1 MKRIAALG
9 LGVVVTTFAIL
20 ANAQAWPSKPI
31 KWIVPF
37 APGGTT
43 DILARTV
50 GDKLA
55 IALGVPVIV
64 ENKPGAG
71 GGVGAEFTA
80 KAAPDGYT
88 IMGGTISTH
97 AINASL
103 YKDLPYDPVKDFVPI
118 TLIAR
123 VPNMLVVNP
132 AVPAKDVKEL
142 IVLLKANPTKYTFA
156 SSGNGT
162 SQHLSGELFKSMAGV
177 EMQHIPYKGSPPAL
191 QDVVGGQVTMTFD
204 NITTAWPLAKSGKL
218 RALAVTTAKRSSGRA
233 GRPDARRV
241 GAARIRDRLLAR
253 RVRAGGHAAGDRQAP
268 ERRDREDPRHA
279 RGARETGRARRR
291 DRRRLAGGI
300 RGAGQGGSRQV
311 VGGREEVG
319 CEGRLSEAGERERA
333 EARGRPR
340 EQGEAKERSS
350 RLQARAAAD
359 SRMQRVQ
366 AKSAEAARRRAM
378 EVGRWSDVAPV
389 DRRGRGRRMS
399 AADAILFPGFE
410 SRRIATRER
419 RSLA

>member
-1 MKRIAALG
+1 MKRIAAFCIGIAL
-9 LGVVVTTFAIL
+9 VTFA
-20 ANAQAWPSKPI
+20 AFAAAQAWPSKPI

-55 IALGVPVIV
+55 IALGVPVVI

-103 YKDLPYDPVKDFVPI
+103 YKDLPYDPVKDFVAI

-142 IVLLKANPTKYTFA
+142 IALLKANPTKYTFA

-204 NITTAWPLAKSGKL
+204 NITTAWPLAKAGKL
-218 RALAVTTAKRSSGRA
+218 RALAVTTAKRSAVAPDVPTLAESGLS
-233 GRPDARRV
+233 GF
-241 GAARIRDRLLAR
+241 
-253 RVRAGGHAAGDRQAP
+253 
-268 ERRDREDPRHA
+268 
-279 RGARETGRARRR
+279 
-291 DRRRLAGGI
+291 
-300 RGAGQGGSRQV
+300 
-311 VGGREEVG
+311 EVG
-319 CEGRLSEAGERERA
+319 SWQGVFAPAATPPAIVKRLNAEIVRILAMPDVREKLGGLGA
-333 EARGRPR
+333 EIV
-340 EQGEAKERSS
+340 
-350 RLQARAAAD
+350 AD
-359 SRMQRVQ
+359 SPDEFAAFV
-366 AKSAEAARRRAM
+366 KAEG
-378 EVGRWSDVAPV
+378 VKWSDVVKRSGAKV
-389 DRRGRGRRMS
+389 D
-399 AADAILFPGFE
+399 
-410 SRRIATRER
+410 
-419 RSLA
+419 